1 MQNFDVAL
9 KEIFQT
15 IGTSLTEKLAGAAPA
30 EWLNVELPETRNPR
44 ADFVCRLVNG
54 LLFHMEFASYNDAE
68 LIWRMLDYLS
78 MLRKKYGQAPR
89 QVVLYMGRDP
99 LRMPNRI
106 EEADENGNLLVYQAR
121 MLDLG
126 DLDAEELLAGERI
139 GDVILA
145 VLNRHADPKRTLQ
158 RILDR
163 IVRLEPEQRMRA
175 CRLLVILSAKRNLS
189 DTVIEGVKEMGLL
202 IDPMEDTFFRRLYE
216 KGLREGE
223 EKGREQGREQ
233 GEASL
238 LLRMLRHK
246 FGVVPTAS
254 EERINS
260 ATPAQLEL
268 WSDRLFTANAI
279 EDILA

>member
-44 ADFVCRLVNG
+44 ADFVCRLVTG

-78 MLRKKYGQAPR
+78 MLRKKYGQTPR

-106 EEADENGNLLVYQAR
+106 EEADANGNLLVFEAR

-145 VLNRHADPKRTLQ
+145 VLNRHADPKWTLQ

-216 KGLREGE
+216 KGLNE
-223 EKGREQGREQ
+223 GREQGREQ

-246 FGVVPTAS
+246 FGVVPTAA
-254 EERINS
+254 EERINK

-268 WSDRLFTANAI
+268 WSDRLFTANAV

>member
-15 IGTSLTEKLAGAAPA
+15 IGTSLTVKLAGADPA

-44 ADFVCRLVNG
+44 ADFVCRLVTG
-54 LLFHMEFASYNDAE
+54 LLFHLEFASYNDVE

-78 MLRKKYGQAPR
+78 MLRKKYGQVPG

-106 EEADENGNLLVYQAR
+106 EEVDPNGNLLVYQVQ

-126 DLDAEELLAGERI
+126 DLDAEELLASERI

-145 VLNRHADPKRTLQ
+145 VLNRRADPKWTLR

-163 IVRLEPEQRMRA
+163 IVRLEPEHRMRA

-189 DTVIEGVKEMGLL
+189 DTVIVGVKEMGLL

-216 KGLREGE
+216 KGLKEGE
-223 EKGREQGREQ
+223 EKGREQ

-238 LLRMLRHK
+238 LLRMLRHE
-246 FGVVPTAS
+246 FGSVPAAAEDKIRT
-254 EERINS
+254 
-260 ATPAQLEL
+260 ATPPQLEL
-268 WSDRLFTANAI
+268 WSDRLFTASAI

>member
-145 VLNRHADPKRTLQ
+145 VLNRHADPKRTLR

-175 CRLLVILSAKRNLS
+175 CRLLVILSAKRNLG

-216 KGLREGE
+216 KGLNE
-223 EKGREQGREQ
+223 GREQGREQ

-246 FGVVPTAS
+246 FGVVPTAA
-254 EERINS
+254 EERINK

-268 WSDRLFTANAI
+268 WSDRLFTANAV

>member
-78 MLRKKYGQAPR
+78 MLRKKYGQTPR

-106 EEADENGNLLVYQAR
+106 EEADANGNLLVFEAR

-145 VLNRHADPKRTLQ
+145 VLNRHADPKWTLQ

-216 KGLREGE
+216 KGLNE
-223 EKGREQGREQ
+223 GREQGREQ

-246 FGVVPTAS
+246 FGVVPTAA
-254 EERINS
+254 EERINK

-268 WSDRLFTANAI
+268 WSDRLFTANAV